1 MSSIT
6 STYHTSPSSLDEI
19 TSNYKYSSNYLLQYT
34 FQYILFYGKRATI
47 LSTEMEISTIIECYS
62 KESLKETILKE
73 DLMQFDKEINLDY
86 FKKDNTIAKLV
97 KELILDTSKKFIN
110 KTYLGRRNEIIKI
123 ESLQLTR
130 VGNISRIKD

>member
-34 FQYILFYGKRATI
+34 FQYILFYGKRVTI

-110 KTYLGRRNEIIKI
+110 ETYLGRRNEIIKI